1 MPELPEVETIVRD
14 LRKEITGLK
23 IKEVNVEKNYNVISD
38 KNKFKNSLLNHKIS
52 DVLRIA
58 KNIVIKID
66 SANTYLVFHLAMTGR
81 MLFQNVNEK
90 KETHLKVEVVFENEK
105 AIRFSDVRMFGSVRI
120 LNQEGIE
127 KLQKKYGP
135 SPLNKNLTPEA
146 FHNAITKKKTII
158 KKALLDQEIVSG
170 LGNIYANDSLFIAG
184 IHPETS
190 TKTLTLKDSKKLLE
204 SAKIILLEGITNRG
218 STLSDLMYVDIYG
231 KTGLQQNNFRVYGN
245 TGKACK
251 KCGTKVEMK
260 VIAGRSSFFCPN
272 CQKIKTPTLF

>member
-23 IKEVNVEKNYNVISD
+23 IKEVNVEKNYSVISD
-38 KNKFKNSLLNHKIS
+38 KNKFRNSLLNHKIL
-52 DVLRIA
+52 DVSRIA

-66 SANTYLVFHLAMTGR
+66 FANTYLVFHLAMTGR
-81 MLFQNVNEK
+81 ILLQNVNEK
-90 KETHLKVEVVFENEK
+90 KETHSKVEIVFENEK
-105 AIRFSDVRMFGSVRI
+105 AIRFSDVRMFGSARV
-120 LNQEGIE
+120 LNKEELE

-135 SPLNKNLTPEA
+135 SPLNKNLTPEI
-146 FHNAITKKKTII
+146 FHKAITKKKTII

-170 LGNIYANDSLFIAG
+170 LGNIYANDSLFMAEIN
-184 IHPETS
+184 PETP
-190 TKTLTLKDSKKLLE
+190 TCDLTLEDSKRLLE
-204 SAKIILLEGITNRG
+204 SAKTILLEGISNRG

-245 TGKACK
+245 AGKECK
-251 KCGTKVEMK
+251 KCKTKIEMK

-272 CQKIKTPTLF
+272 CQKIKRPALF